1 MTAIRAL
8 SLRLD
13 AVVCAIAS
21 ETRAWDEHEE
31 CSALAERRPLWLRGC
46 RIKPSEKRRGA
57 LAEVHSRA
65 DVRDDLAMDRPLAT
79 DKMGDFGAHA

>member
-1 MTAIRAL
+1 M
-8 SLRLD
+8 
-13 AVVCAIAS
+13 
-21 ETRAWDEHEE
+21 
-31 CSALAERRPLWLRGC
+31 
-46 RIKPSEKRRGA
+46 RGA